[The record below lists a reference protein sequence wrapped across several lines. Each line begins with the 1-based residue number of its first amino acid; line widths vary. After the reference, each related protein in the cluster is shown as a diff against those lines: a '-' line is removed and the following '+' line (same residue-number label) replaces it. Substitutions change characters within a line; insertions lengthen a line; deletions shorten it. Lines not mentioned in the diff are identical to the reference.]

1 MAPKSKNSPNKKSS
15 NVLDIGVKLKI
26 LNLLESGERVAA
38 VARKFK
44 INESTV
50 RTVRDNKD
58 KIRHSAS
65 TLGQFSH
72 LSKVSRNPNIVKME
86 EMLMLWIQDLVHK
99 KVSLDELE
107 TASISRKQK
116 FLILLCQNLYSRVR
130 RMPKK
135 CCS

>member
-1 MAPKSKNSPNKKSS
+1 MAPKSKNSPNKKSR

-26 LNLLESGERVAA
+26 LNLLNPGERVAA

-50 RTVRDNKD
+50 RTIRDNKD

-72 LSKVSRNPNIVKME
+72 LSKVSRNPNIAIYE
-86 EMLMLWIQDLVHK
+86 DLYRDYMRRIKQSCITQYFAK
-99 KVSLDELE
+99 K
-107 TASISRKQK
+107 
-116 FLILLCQNLYSRVR
+116 
-130 RMPKK
+130 
-135 CCS
+135 